1 LHFTHCII
9 SSLHF
14 TFGQQIILKARED
27 ATPVPLEEK
36 LLCLVCL
43 AYLLFASLHIMAV
56 DPKYENIDAPQFV
69 DFHNLDDSSAAE
81 PERYFGT

>member
-1 LHFTHCII
+1 
-9 SSLHF
+9 
-14 TFGQQIILKARED
+14 
-27 ATPVPLEEK
+27 
-36 LLCLVCL
+36 
-43 AYLLFASLHIMAV
+43 MAV